1 MTTMK
6 PICGSIRRL
15 RDMRAEIFDCGR
27 ANGMRVVSVLS
38 ARIPGNLALPAV
50 AQRAASVF
58 SINAVAPS
66 ISHTVSRLVSNEE
79 CPAS

>member
-15 RDMRAEIFDCGR
+15 RDMRTENFDCGR
-27 ANGMRVVSVLS
+27 ANDMRVVSVFS
-38 ARIPGNLALPAV
+38 ARIPGKLALSAV
-50 AQRAASVF
+50 AQWNAGVF
-58 SINAVAPS
+58 SINAVPPS